1 MLRLHVVPAQGEP
14 FDHPLEGESI
24 VIGRSSQC
32 DLTIADRFLSRRH
45 ARVFRQET
53 GWVIEDLGSRNG
65 TLVNGRAVAEPT
77 LLTEGDEVQL
87 SGSLLQVRAVAPD
100 SAIITRD
107 RGLPGHTIF
116 RPASDLIESQRS
128 MAPEHRSSVDALQRY
143 TDRLQLLNEV
153 HQALARSVDLSV
165 LLELILA
172 RAFEHL
178 RPEEGVIL
186 LKGKVK
192 GTYEQ
197 AAFRATDPEARRYA
211 ISETLVREVAE
222 KGLAALVLDVETDER
237 FSAAESIIGTGIRS
251 LIAAPLQDQEGALG
265 MIALSSRLN
274 RRQFGEDDLQL
285 LTSLASVAALRIRNL
300 ALTEEAA
307 ERRRLETELKLARQI
322 QVALLPD
329 RLPDLAGWA
338 LHSATVPSRGVS
350 GDFYEVIERNEGAEA
365 VLIVTDVSGK
375 GIAASL
381 LTASLE
387 ALLVGPIESG
397 SSPEEICQRVSRRL
411 FERTPAAKY
420 ATAFLAA
427 LEPATGRLRY
437 TNAGHNPALV
447 VRASGEVERLGPT
460 GTPLGLLPVSTFTG
474 VDLELGV
481 GDTLVIYTDGITEA
495 VNPQDDEYGLERLS
509 AICHEHRAA
518 PLAELAITI
527 ERSLDDFAEGVPYA
541 DDRTVLMARRLEVT
555 A

>member
-45 ARVFRQET
+45 ARVVREET
-53 GWVIEDLGSRNG
+53 GWLIEDLGSRNG
-65 TLVNGRAVAEPT
+65 TLVNGQAVAQPT

-100 SAIITRD
+100 SAVITRD

-116 RPASDLIESQRS
+116 RQASDLIESQRA
-128 MAPEHRSSVDALQRY
+128 MAPESRSSVDALQRY
-143 TDRLQLLNEV
+143 SDRLQLLNDV

-186 LKGKVK
+186 LKGKSS
-192 GTYEQ
+192 YEQ
-197 AAFRATDPEARRYA
+197 AAFRATDPDARRYA

-237 FSAAESIIGTGIRS
+237 FSAAESIIGSGIRS

-285 LTSLASVAALRIRNL
+285 LTSLAAVAALRIRNL

-329 RLPDLAGWA
+329 RLPDLRGWA

-387 ALLVGPIESG
+387 ALLIGPIETG
-397 SSPEEICQRVSRRL
+397 YPPEEISGRVSRRL

-420 ATAFLAA
+420 ATAFLAV

-437 TNAGHNPALV
+437 TNAGHNPALL
-447 VRASGEVERLGPT
+447 VRASGEMERLGPT
-460 GTPLGLLPVSTFTG
+460 GTPLGLLPESSFTG
-474 VDLELGV
+474 VDLDLAA

-495 VNPQDDEYGLERLS
+495 VNPQEDEYGLDRLS
-509 AICHEHRAA
+509 AVCHEQRAA
-518 PLAELAITI
+518 PLTELATAI
-527 ERSLDDFAEGVPYA
+527 ETSLDDFTEGVPYA
-541 DDRTVLMARRLEVT
+541 DDRTVLMARRLEG
-555 A
+555 AA

>member
-1 MLRLHVVPAQGEP
+1 MLRIHVVPAQGEP

-65 TLVNGRAVAEPT
+65 TLVNGRAVAQPT

-128 MAPEHRSSVDALQRY
+128 MAPESRSSVDALQRY
-143 TDRLQLLNEV
+143 SDRLQLLNEV

-186 LKGKVK
+186 LKRNDN
-192 GTYEQ
+192 YEQ
-197 AAFRATDPEARRYA
+197 AAFRASDPEARRYA

-300 ALTEEAA
+300 ALTVEAA

-329 RLPDLAGWA
+329 RLPDLPGWA

-397 SSPEEICQRVSRRL
+397 SSPEDICQQVSRRL

-420 ATAFLAA
+420 ATAFLAV

-437 TNAGHNPALV
+437 TNAGHNPALA
-447 VRASGEVERLGPT
+447 VRASGEVERLGTT

-474 VDLELGV
+474 VDFELGV

-495 VNPQDDEYGLERLS
+495 VNPQDEEYGLDRLS
-509 AICHEHRAA
+509 AICREVRAA
-518 PLAELAITI
+518 PLAELATTI

-541 DDRTVLMARRLEVT
+541 DDRTVLMARRLEGT